1 MSPSPTLPLFP
12 TLELRFSDEPESVEP
27 EVPMEAPALALS
39 TQFIFGP
46 APPPATTT
54 TKTPPKT
61 TKRQRAAAL
70 RRKKAAAALREK
82 KADAAARERDPN
94 YHPLNLNKDYHLILN
109 PPRIDPKIPAT
120 PKPSDDREPSSRA
133 ERKRSREKGRSA
145 SKRPSSDI
153 AEDSGSSERPLK
165 SDDES
170 YTPSGKGNK
179 KKKSCTERQER
190 RLQPGEVSSGG
201 TNTSSRGTDDEP
213 QLIRGLLSDS
223 PLSSHPLS
231 TDRFISLSKPR
242 GSVKERP
249 CRRGNVQ
256 SMYTPLKEFLYK
268 RHGDDS
274 PRRKGY
280 SREEQH
286 VEEEEKKISALRSQL
301 ESRMRA
307 LEAYVATASKAA
319 GDFQTYDT
327 ICTEDAESKKKE
339 PVKGRSK
346 DGGAVRPVNKRKRR
360 RRIGR

>member
-94 YHPLNLNKDYHLILN
+94 YHPLNLKKDYHLILN

-120 PKPSDDREPSSRA
+120 PKPSDDREPPSGA

-145 SKRPSSDI
+145 PKRPSSDI

-179 KKKSCTERQER
+179 KKK
-190 RLQPGEVSSGG
+190 
-201 TNTSSRGTDDEP
+201 
-213 QLIRGLLSDS
+213 
-223 PLSSHPLS
+223 
-231 TDRFISLSKPR
+231 
-242 GSVKERP
+242 
-249 CRRGNVQ
+249 
-256 SMYTPLKEFLYK
+256 
-268 RHGDDS
+268 
-274 PRRKGY
+274 
-280 SREEQH
+280 
-286 VEEEEKKISALRSQL
+286 
-301 ESRMRA
+301 
-307 LEAYVATASKAA
+307 
-319 GDFQTYDT
+319 
-327 ICTEDAESKKKE
+327 
-339 PVKGRSK
+339 
-346 DGGAVRPVNKRKRR
+346 
-360 RRIGR
+360 